1 MHAPRI
7 WQAVVLLAVV
17 SHVTSAKEAPPRK
30 VEKPVAKSI
39 AVLDNKT
46 GNLVVN
52 YVVYKSVTEVRTIKK
67 GNKEFEVRFK
77 RKVQETRTMIIAK
90 GGFQVFDAKGVKLA
104 PMALQQLLKTKK
116 VILVTGNGM
125 KPTEQIKKLDGN
137 TLLVVKLSNKPP
149 PKKD

>member
-1 MHAPRI
+1 M
-7 WQAVVLLAVV
+7 LAVV
-17 SHVTSAKEAPPRK
+17 SHVSSAKEPPPRK
-30 VEKPVAKSI
+30 VEKPVSKTTASLDKS
-39 AVLDNKT
+39 
-46 GNLVVN
+46 GNLLVN
-52 YVVYKSVTEVRTIKK
+52 YVVYKSVTEVRRIKK

-77 RKVQETRTMIIAK
+77 RKVLETRTMIIAK

-104 PMALQQLLKTKK
+104 PMALQQFLKTKK